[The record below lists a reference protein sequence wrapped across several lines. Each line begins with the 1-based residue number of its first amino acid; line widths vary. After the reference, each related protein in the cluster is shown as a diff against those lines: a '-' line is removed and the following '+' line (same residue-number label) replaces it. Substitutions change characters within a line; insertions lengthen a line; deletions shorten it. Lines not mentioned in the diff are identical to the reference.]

1 MKNIAIVTGASSGI
15 GREFFLSLKD
25 KYPTLDEIWIVARN
39 EEKLK
44 ALQTET
50 QTPLRIFPLDL
61 SKESATKALETALQ
75 EEKPA
80 IQYLL
85 CASGFG
91 SFRAIKDDDSDVLQN
106 MVDLNC
112 RSIVGVTKAAYPYI
126 AKGGL
131 VMLIASVAA
140 FQPIPYIA
148 TYAASKSFV
157 LSYGRALNKELRKS
171 NGARCMC
178 VCPFWTKTA
187 FFDRAIVKTDENTV
201 VKKYA
206 VMYEPKQIV
215 ARAWKDAKKKNCDVS
230 ICGAY
235 SKGQALLVKL
245 LPHKVVM
252 SVWMNQQG
260 LK

>member
-1 MKNIAIVTGASSGI
+1 MKTIAIVTGASSGI
-15 GREFFLSLKD
+15 GKEFFLSLKD
-25 KYPTLDEIWIVARN
+25 KNPLEEIWVVARG

-44 ALQTET
+44 ALQAET
-50 QTPLRIFPLDL
+50 QTPVRVFPLDL
-61 SKESATKALETALQ
+61 SKTESVSVLEDALKEEETQ
-75 EEKPA
+75 IE
-80 IQYLL
+80 YLI

-91 SFRAIKDDDSDVLQN
+91 RFCAVEEDDSAVLQN

-112 RSIVGVTKAAYPYI
+112 RSIVGVTKACFPYMK
-126 AKGGL
+126 KGGMMLL
-131 VMLIASVAA
+131 VASVAA

-148 TYAASKSFV
+148 TYAASKAFV

-171 NGARCMC
+171 KGAKVLC

-187 FFDRAIVKTDENTV
+187 FFDRAISEGENKV

-215 ARAWKDAKKKNCDVS
+215 TRAWKDAKKKKKDVS

-235 SKGQALLVKL
+235 AKGQAMLVKL
-245 LPHKVVM
+245 LPHKTVM

>member
-1 MKNIAIVTGASSGI
+1 MKTIAIVTGASSGI
-15 GREFFLSLKD
+15 GKEFFLSLKNQA
-25 KYPTLDEIWIVARN
+25 PVEEIWVVARS
-39 EEKLK
+39 EEKLQ
-44 ALQTET
+44 ALQAETET
-50 QTPLRIFPLDL
+50 PIRVFPLDL
-61 SKESATKALETALQ
+61 SKTESSTLLENALKEETP
-75 EEKPA
+75 E
-80 IQYLL
+80 IQYLI

-91 SFRAIKDDDSDVLQN
+91 RFCAVEEDDSAVLQN

-112 RSIVGVTKAAYPYI
+112 RSIVGVTKACIPYM
-126 AKGGL
+126 KRGG
-131 VMLIASVAA
+131 VMLLVASVAA

-148 TYAASKSFV
+148 TYAASKAFV

-171 NGARCMC
+171 MGAKVLC

-187 FFDRAIVKTDENTV
+187 FFDRAVAKNQNTV

-206 VMYEPKQIV
+206 VMYEPSQIV
-215 ARAWKDAKKKNCDVS
+215 TRAWKDAAKKNKDVS

-245 LPHKVVM
+245 LPHKIVM
-252 SVWMNQQG
+252 KVWLRQQG

>member
-1 MKNIAIVTGASSGI
+1 MKTIAIVTGASSGI
-15 GREFFLSLKD
+15 GKEFFLSLKNQA
-25 KYPTLDEIWIVARN
+25 PLDEIWVVARG

-44 ALQTET
+44 ALQAECET
-50 QTPLRIFPLDL
+50 PIRVFPLDL
-61 SKESATKALETALQ
+61 SKTEGTIAIENALK
-75 EEKPA
+75 EEQTQ
-80 IQYLL
+80 IQYLI

-91 SFRAIKDDDSDVLQN
+91 RFCAVEEDDSTILQN

-112 RSIVGVTKAAYPYI
+112 RSIVGITKACMPFM
-126 AKGGL
+126 KRGGAMLL
-131 VMLIASVAA
+131 VASVAA

-148 TYAASKSFV
+148 TYAASKAFV

-171 NGARCMC
+171 KGAKVLC

-187 FFDRAIVKTDENTV
+187 FFDRAIADKENTV

-206 VMYEPKQIV
+206 VMYEPSQIV
-215 ARAWKDAKKKNCDVS
+215 RRAWKDAKKKNKDVS

-245 LPHKVVM
+245 LPHKLVM
-252 SVWMNQQG
+252 SIWMHQQG

>member
-1 MKNIAIVTGASSGI
+1 MKTIAIVTGASSGI
-15 GREFFLSLKD
+15 GKEFFLSLKG
-25 KYPTLDEIWIVARN
+25 KNPVDEIWVIARG
-39 EEKLK
+39 EDKLK
-44 ALQTET
+44 ALQAETET
-50 QTPLRIFPLDL
+50 PIRVFPLDL
-61 SKESATKALETALQ
+61 SKTEAIPVIENALKEEETQ
-75 EEKPA
+75 IE
-80 IQYLL
+80 YLI

-91 SFRAIKDDDSDVLQN
+91 RFCAVEEDENEILQN

-112 RSIVGVTKAAYPYI
+112 RSIVGITKACFPYMK
-126 AKGGL
+126 KGGMMLL
-131 VMLIASVAA
+131 VASVAA

-148 TYAASKSFV
+148 TYAASKAFV

-171 NGARCMC
+171 KGAKVLC

-187 FFDRAIVKTDENTV
+187 FFDRAIKEGENKV

-206 VMYEPKQIV
+206 VMYEPQQIV
-215 ARAWKDAKKKNCDVS
+215 TRAWKDAKKKNKDVS

-235 SKGQALLVKL
+235 AKGQAWLVKL
-245 LPHKVVM
+245 LPHKTVM

>member
-1 MKNIAIVTGASSGI
+1 MKTIAIVTGASSGI
-15 GREFFLSLKD
+15 GKEFFLSLKN
-25 KYPTLDEIWIVARN
+25 KAPLDEIWVVARG

-44 ALQTET
+44 SLQAET
-50 QTPLRIFPLDL
+50 QTPIRVFPLDL
-61 SKESATKALETALQ
+61 SKTESCKILETALQ

-80 IQYLL
+80 IEYLI

-91 SFRAIKDDDSDVLQN
+91 RFCAVEEDDGEVLQN

-112 RSIVGVTKAAYPYI
+112 RSIVGVTKACYDYMK
-126 AKGGL
+126 KGGMMLL
-131 VMLIASVAA
+131 VASVAA

-148 TYAASKSFV
+148 TYAASKAFV
-157 LSYGRALNKELRKS
+157 LSYGRALNRELRKS
-171 NGARCMC
+171 KGAKVLC

-187 FFDRAIVKTDENTV
+187 FFDRAISEGENKV

-206 VMYEPKQIV
+206 VMYEPSQIV
-215 ARAWKDAKKKNCDVS
+215 NRAWKDAKKKNKDVS

-245 LPHKVVM
+245 LPHKTVIN
-252 SVWMNQQG
+252 VWLNQQK